1 MTEQSMRVKI
11 QKMLPITILLLLLST
26 SSIALQSDFISPSTN
41 WYQIKTKDRQG
52 MQKLLTIRSNNKE
65 QTYLYWMSPNS
76 ETNIQSH
83 SKMEDV
89 IVVQGSLYWL
99 NENRSIQKKL
109 MVGDAVDRKS
119 NVKGGK

>member
-1 MTEQSMRVKI
+1 MRVKI